1 MCDFVYGNNE
11 REMFSF
17 KGFITKGTNTHL
29 EHLEDAII
37 DRGSKGGIDA
47 VNFLKSIKKML
58 TGHVGGKLNVTVK
71 WDGAPAVICGTNPE
85 NGRFFVGSKSV
96 FNVTPKINYTTGD
109 ILKNHDGGLATKL
122 IVCLRELSKLGIP
135 GILQGDVLFTKGDV
149 KTTTIDEQDFYTF
162 TPNTITYAVATNSEI
177 GKRIARARLGIV
189 FHTVYTGSKMSNLK
203 ASFGSLRGFPNL
215 SSVFVTDAT
224 YKDTSGVATFNNA
237 EMSQF
242 DNIIAMAEGSLSKAQ
257 SILNIFDVSEPLSVG
272 YKLKSFF
279 NFYIRGS
286 QGDMAKVK
294 DLVEM
299 FRSYYLN
306 MLQQEVDAVSKE
318 ETKKK
323 YRTIRDTGLNFIDRN
338 KTSLYFTIASWISL
352 QRAKNFLIR
361 KLNQIQSIGHFI
373 RTPDG
378 YRVTSPEGYVAVDR
392 VRGAVKLV
400 DRLEFS
406 RANFNIAKDW
416 VKG

>member
-1 MCDFVYGNNE
+1 
-11 REMFSF
+11 MFSF

-29 EHLEDAII
+29 EHLEDSII
-37 DRGSKGGIDA
+37 DRGSKGGKDA

-71 WDGAPAVICGTNPE
+71 WDGAPAVICGVNPE
-85 NGRFFVGSKSV
+85 NGKFFVATKSL
-96 FNVTPKINYTTGD
+96 FNVTPKINYSTGD

-122 IVCLRELSKLGIP
+122 IICLRELSKLGIT
-135 GILQGDVLFTKGDV
+135 GILQGDLLFTKGDV
-149 KTTTIDEQDFYTF
+149 KTTTIDEQDYYVF
-162 TPNTITYAVATNSEI
+162 TPNTITYAVAKDSQI
-177 GKRIARARLGIV
+177 GRRIAGARLGIV
-189 FHTVYTGSKMSNLK
+189 FHTVYSGSKISNLK
-203 ASFGSLRGFPNL
+203 ASFGSLRGFPKL

-224 YKDTSGVATFNNA
+224 YKDASGSATFNVS
-237 EMSQF
+237 EMTQF
-242 DNIIAMAEGSLSKAQ
+242 DNIIAMAEGSLTQAEP
-257 SILNIFDVSEPLSVG
+257 ILNQFNTSEPLAVG

-279 NFYIRGS
+279 NFFIRNS

-294 DLVEM
+294 ELIES
-299 FRSYYLN
+299 FRTYYAN
-306 MLQQEVDAVSKE
+306 MVQQEVDAVSKE
-318 ETKKK
+318 ETKNK
-323 YRTIRDTGLNFIDRN
+323 YRTIRDNGLDFIDKN
-338 KTSLYFTIASWISL
+338 KRALYFTIASWISL

-373 RTPDG
+373 KTPDG
-378 YRVTSPEGYVAVDR
+378 FKVTNPEGYVAVDR

-406 RANFNIAKDW
+406 RANFTIAKDW